1 MPENTK
7 RRKLLTRCAREC
19 QANRPFARTAV
30 LAKKAKCW
38 KAANN
43 ASSGA
48 KSRFPIEGKKIF
60 PADVLRAFDN
70 TQTRAS
76 ARKNCLLGIE
86 SSGSRTP
93 DLSLRRAKKRSPLS
107 ASECLQMPKYQRF
120 PPFSD
125 FRISSKNRL
134 FYPVR
139 VSRVL
144 AASNFGGRPFS
155 HPANL
160 TRQSGGSTEQL
171 PCRPRTLRPF
181 SAFGKADVDRLIRRR
196 PLYPTELRNHNNS
209 SGRTQAFPPKL
220 Y

>member
-1 MPENTK
+1 MS
-7 RRKLLTRCAREC
+7 
-19 QANRPFARTAV
+19 FAR
-30 LAKKAKCW
+30 L
-38 KAANN
+38 
-43 ASSGA
+43 
-48 KSRFPIEGKKIF
+48 P
-60 PADVLRAFDN
+60 
-70 TQTRAS
+70 TRTHEHQPE
-76 ARKNCLLGIE
+76 RIVCLGIE
-86 SSGSRTP
+86 SSGSRTH
-93 DLSLRRAKKRSPLS
+93 DRLLRRAKKCSPLS

-120 PPFSD
+120 PPFSYV
-125 FRISSKNRL
+125 RISSKNRL

-196 PLYPTELRNHNNS
+196 PLYPTELRDQVRIYKGFRPFGGPVPDLFS
-209 SGRTQAFPPKL
+209 LAGEASC
-220 Y
+220 